1 MRVVLPQVVTL
12 WQVVLAVSVPP
23 LRWRASSHGNGG
35 ISSFSYLLMVYKAC
49 LFLQNLVKYVLSF
62 PILWY
67 LLFYFWKMMGVF
79 TFGMTWICHPYL
91 SLFNLI
97 SALLCTCRFVGPSWS
112 TCRMK
117 CTPKWQRMTKLS
129 SLLLFPSLSR
139 GECFLDSTNKLH
151 TTRTYIFVYNTTVQN
166 YFGGKQEEKKN
177 Q

>member
-23 LRWRASSHGNGG
+23 LRWRASSHGNCG
-35 ISSFSYLLMVYKAC
+35 ISSFSYLLVVYKAC

-67 LLFYFWKMMGVF
+67 LLFYFWKIMDIS